1 MPSDP
6 RVAMALAALK
16 QPTAEFRAAVQ
27 GALVQAESLLEA
39 QSSSVEARAER
50 AGRELG
56 RFGALRV
63 SPERFAALFSKSS
76 SLDAASR
83 DALERAVAILRA
95 VAREGDSLFVA
106 EVMPG
111 RPLGTTV
118 DDALAMAGRAFGS
131 IIVSELVRGGRYVP
145 AEHDRFLD
153 GAEFRAWNRAE
164 RRFAPP
170 LVVEVNGADL
180 HAGALLD
187 FADGREKLVL
197 VLRGDAP
204 PAALVRCITP
214 GTFVLQTVDGKGL
227 DLLAGFEGPAIAAL
241 VPEGAAVFL
250 HDPRKGAEP
259 WQRLT
264 VMPLPEPPKKAIG
277 GASAWQMNEDLKM
290 LKDLARTPFAVPGVQ
305 GQKAAPAMGA
315 GDAGDRLATWLID
328 SAGLPRD
335 A

>member
-6 RVAMALAALK
+6 RVAKALEALR

-27 GALVQAESLLEA
+27 GALVQAESLLAA
-39 QSSSVEARAER
+39 QSSNPEASAARAV
-50 AGRELG
+50 RELG
-56 RFGALRV
+56 EFGAGRV
-63 SPERFAALFSKSS
+63 SPERFAGLFSKAQP
-76 SLDAASR
+76 LDPASR
-83 DALERAVAILRA
+83 EALERAVSILRA
-95 VAREGDSLFVA
+95 VAREGDSLFTA

-111 RPLGTTV
+111 RPLGTTI
-118 DDALAMAGRAFGS
+118 DHALEVAGRAFGS

-145 AEHDRFLD
+145 AEHDRLLD

-170 LVVEVNGADL
+170 LVIEVNGADL

-197 VLRGDAP
+197 VVRGEAP
-204 PAALVRCITP
+204 PAALVRCVTP
-214 GTFVLQTVDGKGL
+214 GTFVLQTVDGAGL
-227 DLLAGFEGPAIAAL
+227 ELLAGFEGPAIAAL

-259 WQRLT
+259 WQRLSL
-264 VMPLPEPPKKAIG
+264 MPLPEAPKKAIG

-315 GDAGDRLATWLID
+315 SDAVDRLATWLID
-328 SAGLPRD
+328 SAGLPHD